1 MQTKKHS
8 ALESLINI
16 IVGLIT
22 SFVIQLYLYP
32 LLNIPV
38 TINQNIII
46 TFVFFIVSFVRG
58 YVIRRIFNK
67 LNHD

>member
-1 MQTKKHS
+1 MSQSKKHS
-8 ALESLINI
+8 AIEALINI

-22 SFVIQLYLYP
+22 SFVIQLFLYP

-46 TFVFFIVSFVRG
+46 TFVFFIVSFVCG

-67 LNHD
+67 FK

>member
-8 ALESLINI
+8 ALETLTNI
-16 IVGLIT
+16 IAGLIT

-58 YVIRRIFNK
+58 HVIRRIFNK
-67 LNHD
+67 LNK

>member
-8 ALESLINI
+8 ALESFTNI

-22 SFVIQLYLYP
+22 SFVIQLFLYP

-67 LNHD
+67 LNT

>member
-8 ALESLINI
+8 ALETLTNI

-22 SFVIQLYLYP
+22 SFVIQLFLYP

-38 TINQNIII
+38 TIDQNIII
-46 TFVFFIVSFVRG
+46 TVVFFIVSFVRG

-67 LNHD
+67 LNT